1 MKRFMVNQG
10 YIDLV
15 QVEGAIKMAQQLI
28 GDASIKMNENQIEAV
43 NQAMLQ
49 AKVQYQKAWAYETG
63 ADSAHFHSSLN

>member
-10 YIDLV
+10 YTDLV

-28 GDASIKMNENQIEAV
+28 GDASMKMNENQIEAV

-49 AKVQYQKAWAYETG
+49 AKVQYQKA
-63 ADSAHFHSSLN
+63 